1 MRHAKKRLQLGRF
14 TSWHDATIK
23 SLAKNVILCQSI
35 KTTLHRAKASRQ
47 MIEHLITLG
56 KKNTLF
62 GRRQA
67 QKILGEHKVVNLL
80 FNEIAPRFSNRSSG
94 FTRIISMGKRR
105 GDDAEMVIFELT
117 EIKKK
122 EVKPV
127 KHAKEAKPQGDGLP
141 SVRQSHKPQPAQDAG
156 KQAEEKAA
164 EENKQ
169 ESKAAIKDKLAKA
182 QKPQKKFLGGIRS
195 IFKKKSDSL

>member
-80 FNEIAPRFSNRSSG
+80 FNEIAPRFSNRASG
-94 FTRIISMGKRR
+94 FTRIIGMGKRR

-127 KHAKEAKPQGDGLP
+127 KQAKEAKPQ
-141 SVRQSHKPQPAQDAG
+141 QPAQDAG

-169 ESKAAIKDKLAKA
+169 ESKAAIKDKLAKK